1 MAELTV
7 TRYSFPST
15 SDKREDE
22 TWVSYWGR
30 KRYEAHVDSCSC
42 LSRLNVEGLTPHG
55 KRWRDFLAVEQEE
68 TDPGDGLLP
77 TRAAT

>member
-7 TRYSFPST
+7 TRYLFPNT
-15 SDKREDE
+15 GDKRDDE

-30 KRYEAHVDSCSC
+30 KRYEAYVDSCSC
-42 LSRLNVEGLTPHG
+42 LPWRNVEGLTPYG
-55 KRWRDFLAVEQEE
+55 KRGRDFLAVEKEE

-77 TRAAT
+77 TRQAT